1 MKTPSSLSYHPGGT
15 FVTRKHTRARAVGEG
30 AHGLTMST
38 KHREERAREGRA
50 SGRAEHAGAH
60 RSGGPSGVWGAL
72 WSGDIPDPTSM
83 HGRTAAATGSD
94 SGTCSGLDQ
103 AGLTRG
109 RHSTRDVTVVER
121 GTVEQWSA
129 VPTRQGL
136 ARAWHSTRT
145 GVAALTVD
153 VRRKHTGSRPRAR
166 AGGRGTGAA
175 LDQAAD
181 GRTAGAGLAR
191 QNRPTRQRAA
201 TECSG
206 GVQSAQVG
214 WEPTLT
220 WSAGLKVAT
229 QG

>member
-1 MKTPSSLSYHPGGT
+1 MVPPRGSICDEEAY
-15 FVTRKHTRARAVGEG
+15 EG
-30 AHGLTMST
+30 AHGRTMST

-50 SGRAEHAGAH
+50 SGRAEHAGAQ
-60 RSGGPSGVWGAL
+60 RSGGPSGVWGPL
-72 WSGDIPDPTSM
+72 WSGDFPDPTSM

-153 VRRKHTGSRPRAR
+153 VRRKHTGSRAR
-166 AGGRGTGAA
+166 ASVARAQLSTRR
-175 LDQAAD
+175 L
-181 GRTAGAGLAR
+181 TGAGLAR

-214 WEPTLT
+214 
-220 WSAGLKVAT
+220 GT

>member
-1 MKTPSSLSYHPGGT
+1 MVPPRGYICDEE
-15 FVTRKHTRARAVGEG
+15 AYEG
-30 AHGLTMST
+30 AHGRTMST

-50 SGRAEHAGAH
+50 SGRAEHAGAQ

-72 WSGDIPDPTSM
+72 RSGDFPDPTSM

-109 RHSTRDVTVVER
+109 RHSTRDVAVVER

-166 AGGRGTGAA
+166 AGGRSSRPGGGRADGGRGLGTAESP
-175 LDQAAD
+175 DQAARGD
-181 GRTAGAGLAR
+181 R
-191 QNRPTRQRAA
+191 
-201 TECSG
+201 
-206 GVQSAQVG
+206 VQSAQVG
-214 WEPTLT
+214 
-220 WSAGLKVAT
+220 GT